1 MDTGRL
7 PLGVVKEGTHLDDS
21 WGRFWE
27 RLIIDAV
34 AVLVVGFVFQGLWF
48 AAGHA
53 VTGWRPDLEP
63 AFRKASERFLALWIL
78 GMLVGL
84 GLGVKRAWVAR
95 SG

>member
-1 MDTGRL
+1 M
-7 PLGVVKEGTHLDDS
+7 DDS

-34 AVLVVGFVFQGLWF
+34 GILVVGFVLQGLWF

-63 AFRKASERFLALWIL
+63 AFRKASARFLALRL
-78 GMLVGL
+78 CGLLVGFVF
-84 GLGVKRAWVAR
+84 GVKRAWTTR